1 MVTAPFRTG
10 TQAQFI
16 ERPTPHTDRDADT
29 LAAVRE
35 HALRHLHEPITVAD
49 LAAHAGMSPRSLT
62 RHFTAETGTTP
73 LRWLLDQR
81 LAAAQKLL
89 ERTDLP
95 MPEVARRAGFG
106 SEVTMRQH
114 FASRLATSPRAYRA
128 AFSTGS
134 ATGGS
139 SPIAR

>member
-1 MVTAPFRTG
+1 VVTTRANPPPCNDT
-10 TQAQFI
+10 A
-16 ERPTPHTDRDADT
+16 DA
-29 LAAVRE
+29 
-35 HALRHLHEPITVAD
+35 
-49 LAAHAGMSPRSLT
+49 
-62 RHFTAETGTTP
+62 
-73 LRWLLDQR
+73 
-81 LAAAQKLL
+81 
-89 ERTDLP
+89 TDLP
-95 MPEVARRAGFG
+95 IPEVARRAGFG